1 MVILLG
7 LSTELK
13 AQVGE
18 YRHVWTVGV
27 VGGYAIDKIG
37 FVPEVRQK
45 NMSGYTFG
53 AVARYTPEKLFSM
66 ICSIQSEIT
75 LTQGGWKE
83 EILTASDQ
91 PVINPET
98 GEAETYERKMTYIQ
112 IPVLAHLAWGKER
125 NGFNAFINLGPQMG
139 FLVGET
145 INKNYTTPFTK
156 KNFPNAESSNARS
169 SSIVAQETLDVKN
182 KFDYGIVLGAG
193 AEVHINKV
201 GRFQLEGRYYY
212 GLGNIFG
219 ATKRDEFSKSNHG
232 IISVRL
238 AYLRDL

>member
-1 MVILLG
+1 MVLLG
-7 LSTELK
+7 FSSELR
-13 AQVGE
+13 AQVGD
-18 YRHVWTVGV
+18 YRNVWTVGI
-27 VGGYAIDKIG
+27 VGGYAMDKIG

-66 ICSIQSEIT
+66 ICSIQGEIT

-83 EILTASDQ
+83 DILTTSDQ

-98 GEAETYERKMTYIQ
+98 GEAEAYERKMTYIQ
-112 IPVLAHLAWGKER
+112 IPILAHLAWGKER
-125 NGFNAFINLGPQMG
+125 KGFNAFINLGPQMG
-139 FLVGET
+139 FLVEET
-145 INKNYTTPFTK
+145 INKNFTTPFIT
-156 KNFPNAESSNARS
+156 KNFPDADSSKARNT
-169 SSIVAQETLDVKN
+169 SIVAQETLDIKN

-193 AEVHINKV
+193 VEAHINKV

-219 ATKRDEFSKSNHG
+219 ATKRDDFSKSNHG
-232 IISVRL
+232 IISIRL